1 MEFRGR
7 AADLDLLGGQLR
19 QVAQAGGGTRGRA
32 VIMTGRRRVGKS
44 RLVQEFCDRSRVPY
58 VVFQATRGRNPVAER
73 ADFLA
78 ALAQSDLS
86 GAEAVAGLQAAD
98 WNQALRTLALA
109 VPDDGP
115 SIAVI
120 DEVPWLTEEDQ
131 EFEGA
136 LQTVW
141 DRHLSARPVLLIL
154 VGSDLSVMEALQ
166 SYGRPFFGRAAKMAV
181 NPLHLADVQ
190 AMTELDAAQAVDAL
204 LVTGGFPEVVQA
216 WPPGMGLAGYLR
228 RELDNALSPLL
239 MAGELTLLGEFPE
252 ASHSRSVL
260 EAVGSG
266 QRTFSGIAT
275 EVGVA
280 HPLASGTLSPILNT
294 LLAKRVL
301 AADMPLSTRPDTKN
315 KRYRIADPYLRFWL
329 AFLER
334 GIPLVER
341 GRADLLLQ
349 RIERSWTAWRGRAVG
364 PLVRESLL
372 RLLPDD
378 RWPGAE
384 ALGGWWNRQNNPEI
398 DLVGADREPVARR
411 VHFLG
416 SVKWLESQPF
426 GRREYDSLVRAMLAV
441 PGAEPTTALVAVSRS
456 GFADGLPLAAC
467 WGPEDLLRAWQG

>member
-1 MEFRGR
+1 MDFAGR
-7 AADLDLLGGQLR
+7 KADLDLLSAQLR
-19 QVAQAGGGTRGRA
+19 QVARASGGTRGRA

-44 RLVQEFCDRSRVPY
+44 RLVQEFCDRSGSPY

-73 ADFLA
+73 AEFMA

-86 GAEAVAGLQAAD
+86 GAEVVAGLQAGD
-98 WNQALRTLALA
+98 WNQALRALALA
-109 VPDDGP
+109 LPDDRP
-115 SIAVI
+115 CIAVI
-120 DEVPWLTEEDQ
+120 DEVPWLAEEDR

-141 DRHLSARPVLLIL
+141 DRHLSAKPVLLIL

-181 NPLHLADVQ
+181 SPLHLADVQ
-190 AMTELDAAQAVDAL
+190 AMTGLDAAGAVDAL

-216 WPPGMGLAGYLR
+216 WQPGMELADYLNS
-228 RELDNALSPLL
+228 ELENALSPLL

-252 ASHSRSVL
+252 ASHSRAVL
-260 EAVGSG
+260 AAVGSG
-266 QRTFSGIAT
+266 ERTFTAIAT
-275 EVGVA
+275 EVGGI

-301 AADMPLSTRPDTKN
+301 AADMPLSTRPDAKN

-329 AFLER
+329 AFLAR

-349 RIERSWTAWRGRAVG
+349 RIERSWTTWRGRAVE
-364 PLVRESLL
+364 PVIRESLL

-378 RWPGAE
+378 RWPATE

-398 DLVGADREPVARR
+398 DLVGADRGPVARSL
-411 VHFLG
+411 HFLG
-416 SVKWLESQPF
+416 SVKWQENQPF
-426 GRREYDSLVRAMLAV
+426 GRREYDSLARGMLAV
-441 PGAEPTTALVAVSRS
+441 PGSEPTTPLVAVSRC
-456 GFADGLPLAAC
+456 GVADDLPLAAF
-467 WGPEDLLRAWQG
+467 WGPGDLLRAWQK